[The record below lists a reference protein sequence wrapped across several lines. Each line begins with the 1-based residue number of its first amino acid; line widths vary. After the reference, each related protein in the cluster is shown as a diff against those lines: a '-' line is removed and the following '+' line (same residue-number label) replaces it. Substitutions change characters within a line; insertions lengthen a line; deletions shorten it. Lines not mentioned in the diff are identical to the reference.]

1 MSRKPLP
8 DSDFSRLIADLRAE
22 TDESERK
29 LAKLYYSRGNFS
41 GPQAAA
47 LVGTFKTAPEK
58 MRVLRMLERRLC
70 RMSCAEGEEV
80 LRNLQ
85 LTQGDKLS
93 ALDYIKRTLFDH
105 QTVEGTEHIM
115 KAFISEKDKLRA
127 LNQLCAISSYANEE
141 VPAGGHA
148 VPESIGAVLS
158 SAPPLEEHAYGPVR
172 IQLYEKYGRIGLQ
185 NFPPTLRAIPNSAY
199 ACHPSYI
206 YGRQL
211 DTSFNPSGGRP
222 PLPPRPIDTAVT
234 GPARKLYLPP
244 LPSSTIDRV
253 CFSHG
258 DPCLGAEQS
267 GVSSIGFIDHQKWTN
282 SKCR

>member
-1 MSRKPLP
+1 MSRKPLL
-8 DSDFSRLIADLRAE
+8 DSDFSRLIANLRAE
-22 TDESERK
+22 TDGTERK
-29 LAKLYYSRGNFS
+29 LAKLRYSQGNFS
-41 GPQAAA
+41 GPQVAA
-47 LVGTFKTAPEK
+47 LVGTFKTAPER
-58 MRVLRMLERRLC
+58 MCVLQMLERRLC
-70 RMSCAEGEEV
+70 RMSCAEGEGV

-85 LTQGDKLS
+85 LTQNDKLN

-105 QTVEGTEHIM
+105 QTLEGTEHIM
-115 KAFISEKDKLRA
+115 KAFVSENDKLHA
-127 LNQLCAISSYANEE
+127 LNRLCAISSYANEE

-148 VPESIGAVLS
+148 VPVSIGTVLS

-172 IQLYEKYGRIGLQ
+172 RQLYEKHGRVGLP
-185 NFPPTLRAIPNSAY
+185 NFLPTLRTIPHPSH
-199 ACHPSYI
+199 ACHPSYT

-211 DTSFNPSGGRP
+211 DTSFNPNGGRP

-244 LPSSTIDRV
+244 LLSSTADKV

-267 GVSSIGFIDHQKWTN
+267 GVSSIGFIDHRKWTA
-282 SKCR
+282 SKCC

>member
-1 MSRKPLP
+1 MSRKPLL
-8 DSDFSRLIADLRAE
+8 DSDFSRLVSNLRAE
-22 TDESERK
+22 TDGAERK
-29 LAKLYYSRGNFS
+29 LAKLFYSRGNFS

-58 MRVLRMLERRLC
+58 MCVLQMLERRLC
-70 RMSCAEGEEV
+70 RMSCAEGEGV

-85 LTQGDKLS
+85 LAQSDKLS
-93 ALDYIKRTLFDH
+93 ALDCIKRWVIFL
-105 QTVEGTEHIM
+105 
-115 KAFISEKDKLRA
+115 
-127 LNQLCAISSYANEE
+127 ISSYANEE
-141 VPAGGHA
+141 VPAGGHV
-148 VPESIGAVLS
+148 VPVSIGTVLS

-172 IQLYEKYGRIGLQ
+172 RQLYEKYGRIGLQ
-185 NFPPTLRAIPNSAY
+185 NFLPTLRTISHSAHV
-199 ACHPSYI
+199 CHPSYT

-211 DTSFNPSGGRP
+211 DTSFNPNGGRP

-244 LPSSTIDRV
+244 LLSPTADGV

-267 GVSSIGFIDHQKWTN
+267 GVSSIGFIDHRKWTG
-282 SKCR
+282 SKCC